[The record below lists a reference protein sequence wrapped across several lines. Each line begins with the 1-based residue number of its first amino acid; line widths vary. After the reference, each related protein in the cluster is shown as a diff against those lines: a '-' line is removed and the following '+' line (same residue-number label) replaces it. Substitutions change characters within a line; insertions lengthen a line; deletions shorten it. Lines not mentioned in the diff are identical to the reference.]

1 MHAMRIE
8 AIGAVL
14 VLVMAAAASAPAPV
28 VAQTTVTAELLAQA
42 GDDPGNWLMH
52 SGQYHS
58 QRFSRL
64 DQITRANV
72 GALKLKWVRQLPVL
86 GQVQTTPLVV
96 STASCI

>member
-1 MHAMRIE
+1 MHTMRIK
-8 AIGAVL
+8 ALGAVL

-42 GDDPGNWLMH
+42 DQDPANWLMH

-64 DQITRANV
+64 
-72 GALKLKWVRQLPVL
+72 
-86 GQVQTTPLVV
+86 
-96 STASCI
+96 